1 MMAISPTGPD
11 SPDSIVRFAV
21 IVVFFFGGE
30 TGKSLGRFYCGFAV
44 FLGKRLYF
52 GMSKPS
58 GALKQIEMVQPLKFA
73 TCGRD
78 PGINNEGIWAGT

>member
-21 IVVFFFGGE
+21 IVFFLGGG
-30 TGKSLGRFYCGFAV
+30 TGKSVGRFYCGFSA

-78 PGINNEGIWAGT
+78 PGINNEGICAGT